1 MKGFN
6 IMKRLFAV
14 FLVALMWASPVSA
27 SHHRGHAVDHLDHG
41 CKQLRFAR
49 ANLNNWEASLL
60 NPDPNFFSRTRN
72 NLELTI
78 TECEEVADL
87 LLDPS
92 ENLDVLRRRLNQPT
106 TNPPI
111 SASRTIFFA
120 LYEVAFT
127 VVGTQ
132 GANYDQFHRL
142 NRRMQQG
149 WADIDLAIWHV
160 IDAIREEVYDD
171 PDFQE

>member
-1 MKGFN
+1 MK
-6 IMKRLFAV
+6 L
-14 FLVALMWASPVSA
+14 LVVLISIAFIWASPVLA
-27 SHHRGHAVDHLDHG
+27 GHHRGHAVDHLDHG

-49 ANLNNWEASLL
+49 TNLNSWEASLL
-60 NPDPNFFSRTRN
+60 NPDANFFARTRN

-78 TECEEVADL
+78 KECEEVAEL
-87 LLDPS
+87 LMDTN
-92 ENLDVLRRRLNQPT
+92 EDLDVIRRRLNQPT
-106 TNPPI
+106 VNPSF

-120 LYEVAFT
+120 LYEIAFT
-127 VVGTQ
+127 IVGTQ
-132 GANYDQFHRL
+132 GADYDQFHRL

-160 IDAIREEVYDD
+160 VDAIREEIYND